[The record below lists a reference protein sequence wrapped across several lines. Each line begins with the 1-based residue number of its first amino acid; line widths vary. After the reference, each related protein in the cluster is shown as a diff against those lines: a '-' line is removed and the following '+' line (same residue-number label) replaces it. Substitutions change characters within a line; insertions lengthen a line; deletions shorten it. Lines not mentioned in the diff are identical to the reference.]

1 MTNKVTHK
9 ALFEKLRDDT
19 VIQKGERYAHWTL
32 PQLMADFSE
41 TRGTSSLVVERDYQE
56 IGAILVNHLSSK
68 LAGLLF
74 PSNRPFYRIQ
84 PSEEFTAAAEKA
96 GVKKAELSSAL
107 ARLEMES
114 CQNLFMNASYN
125 QLVTLLK
132 HLIITGNA
140 LLYRDSDDKKCS
152 VYGLQSFVV
161 RRDGKGRMVDGILRE
176 FTYVESLDLD
186 IQEALKR
193 VNKSKFSRPEQQVEL
208 YTRIRRKKVP
218 NGRAIYEITQEV
230 DTIPVG
236 EMSTYPEHLCPW
248 QFPTWNLIAG
258 EHYGR
263 GMVEDYAGGFARL
276 SDLSESHALYAVE
289 VMRVVHLVSAGA
301 GTDIDDLAN
310 AETGEYV
317 RGDGNSVLAHE
328 SGDAGKLQQIQQII
342 TEVFQRLARAFM
354 YSANT
359 RDAERVTA
367 YELRQQAIEAE
378 NALGGVYS
386 SLAESIQVPLAH
398 ILMYEAKPE
407 TLDSIIRED
416 VKLDIMA
423 GIPALGRASDVQ
435 NLVLAVQEAATVV
448 PILAQIQAA
457 DPRIDIKKVMD
468 MIYEGRSV
476 DVDRIYKD
484 QDTLDAEAQAIA
496 QQQQGQAQMGAAVD
510 AASQLEQLNQMT
522 KGA

>member
-1 MTNKVTHK
+1 MSANVTHR
-9 ALFEKLRDDT
+9 ALFEKLRDST
-19 VIQKGERYAHWTL
+19 VIEKSERFAHWTL

-41 TRGTSSLVVERDYQE
+41 SRGTSNALVVERDYQE
-56 IGAILVNHLSSK
+56 IGALLVNHLASK

-74 PSNRPFYRIQ
+74 PSNRPFYRIS
-84 PSEEFTAAAEKA
+84 PSENLIKAAADA
-96 GVKKAELSSAL
+96 GVEKTELSSSL

-132 HLIITGNA
+132 HLIISGNA
-140 LLYRDSDDKKCS
+140 LLYRDSTEKKCT
-152 VYGLQSFVV
+152 VYGLQSFSV
-161 RRDGKGRMVDGILRE
+161 RRDGQGRLIDGVLRE
-176 FTYVESLDLD
+176 FTCV
-186 IQEALKR
+186 EALPVEIQDALKLK
-193 VNKSKFSRPEQQVEL
+193 NKGRYSRPEQQVEV
-208 YTRIRRKKVP
+208 YTRVHRTSTSTRPMFEVS
-218 NGRAIYEITQEV
+218 QEV

-289 VMRVVHLVSAGA
+289 VMRVVHLVGAGS

-310 AETGEYV
+310 AETGQYV
-317 RGDGNSVLAHE
+317 RGDAQSVQVHE
-328 SGDAGKLQQIQQII
+328 SGDAGKLQQVQSII

-367 YELRQQAIEAE
+367 YELRQQALEAE

-398 ILMYEAKPE
+398 ILMYEVKPS
-407 TLDSIIRED
+407 TLEGVITKNMK
-416 VKLDIMA
+416 VDIMA

-435 NLVLAVQEAATVV
+435 NLVMAIQEAATIV
-448 PILAQIQAA
+448 PVLAQMQQV
-457 DPRIDIKKVMD
+457 DPRVDIRKVMD
-468 MIYEGRSV
+468 MIFAGRSV
-476 DVDRIYKD
+476 DVDAIYKAKEVLD
-484 QDTLDAEAQAIA
+484 QEQAA
-496 QQQQGQAQMGAAVD
+496 MQQAAQGQAQLSASANAA
-510 AASQLEQLNQMT
+510 AQLEQLNTLTQ
-522 KGA
+522 G

>member
-1 MTNKVTHK
+1 MNQRVTHK

-19 VIQKGERYAHWTL
+19 VITKCERYAHWTL
-32 PQLMADFSE
+32 PQLMANFSE
-41 TRGTSSLVVERDYQE
+41 TRGTHSIVVERDYQE
-56 IGAILVNHLSSK
+56 IGALLVNHLASK

-74 PSNRPFYRIQ
+74 PSNRPFYRID
-84 PSEEFTAAAEKA
+84 PSDEFVQTAEQA
-96 GVKKAELSSAL
+96 GVKKTELSAAL

-140 LLYRDSDDKKCS
+140 VLYRDSEDKKCS
-152 VYGLQSFVV
+152 TYGLQSFGV
-161 RRDGKGRMVDGILRE
+161 RRDGKGRVVDSIIRE

-186 IQEALKR
+186 IQDALKG
-193 VNKSKFSRPEQQVEL
+193 VNKSKYSRPEQQVEV
-208 YTRIRRKKVP
+208 YTRIQRQKVR
-218 NGRAIYEITQEV
+218 GSRAICVVTQEV
-230 DTIPVG
+230 DTLPVG
-236 EMSTYPEHLCPW
+236 VPSTYPEHLCPW

-289 VMRVVHLVSAGA
+289 VMRVVHLVGAGS

-310 AETGEYV
+310 AETGEYI
-317 RGDGNSVLAHE
+317 RGDAQSVGAHE
-328 SGDAGKLQQIQQII
+328 AGDARKLEQIQTII

-398 ILMYEAKPE
+398 ILMFEAKPS
-407 TLDSIIRED
+407 TLDSLIRND
-416 VKLDIMA
+416 MRLDIMA

-448 PILAQIQAA
+448 PALAQMQQL
-457 DPRIDIKKVMD
+457 DPRVDIKKVMD

-476 DVDRIYKD
+476 DVERIYKE
-484 QDTLDAEAQAIA
+484 QDVLDAEAQAMA
-496 QQQQGQAQMGAAVD
+496 QQQQGQAQMATAVD

-522 KGA
+522 QG

>member
-1 MTNKVTHK
+1 MSALVTHK
-9 ALFEKLRDDT
+9 ALFEKLRDST
-19 VIQKGERYAHWTL
+19 VIEKCERYAHWTL

-41 TRGTSSLVVERDYQE
+41 TRGTSNALIVERDYQE
-56 IGAILVNHLSSK
+56 IGALLVNHLASK

-74 PSNRPFYRIQ
+74 PSNRPFYRID
-84 PSEEFTAAAEKA
+84 PSEKFIKAAGEA
-96 GVKKAELSSAL
+96 GVKKEELSAAL

-125 QLVTLLK
+125 QLVMLLK
-132 HLIITGNA
+132 HLIISGNA
-140 LLYRDSDDKKCS
+140 ALYRDSALKTCT

-161 RRDGKGRMVDGILRE
+161 RRDGKGRLLDAVLRE
-176 FTYVESLDLD
+176 FTCVEALPLDVQD
-186 IQEALKR
+186 ALKR
-193 VNKSKFSRPEQQVEL
+193 LNKGKYSRPEQQVEV
-208 YTRIRRKKVP
+208 YTRVHRKLMPGGVM
-218 NGRAIYEITQEV
+218 YEITQQV

-289 VMRVVHLVSAGA
+289 VMRVVHLVSNGS
-301 GTDIDDLAN
+301 GTDVDDLAS
-310 AETGEYV
+310 AETGQYV
-317 RGDGNSVLAHE
+317 RGDAAAVQAHE
-328 SGDAGKLQQIQQII
+328 SGDARKLEQVQNII
-342 TEVFQRLARAFM
+342 NEVFQRLARAFM

-367 YELRQQAIEAE
+367 YELRQQALEAE

-398 ILMYEAKPE
+398 ILMYEVKPS
-407 TLDSIIRED
+407 TLESVITRDMK
-416 VKLDIMA
+416 VDIMA

-435 NLVLAVQEAATVV
+435 NLVMAVQEAATVV
-448 PILAQIQAA
+448 PPLAQLQQL
-457 DPRIDIKKVMD
+457 DPRVDIKKVMD
-468 MIYEGRSV
+468 MIFAGRSV
-476 DVDRIYKD
+476 DVEALYKD
-484 QDTLDAEAQAIA
+484 QEVLDKEAALA
-496 QQQQGQAQMGAAVD
+496 QQAQQGQAQMSAAVD
-510 AASQLEQLNQMT
+510 AASQLEQLNTLTQ
-522 KGA
+522 G